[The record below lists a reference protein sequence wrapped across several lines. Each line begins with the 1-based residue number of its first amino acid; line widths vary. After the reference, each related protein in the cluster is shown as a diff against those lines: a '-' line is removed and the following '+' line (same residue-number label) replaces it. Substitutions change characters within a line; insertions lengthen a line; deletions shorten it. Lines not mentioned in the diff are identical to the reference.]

1 VQPEPAVT
9 QSNGR
14 NRGWSGATYIHDG
27 LGNLVDVEF
36 SIDSIDIEVGAGP
49 LIPAVGW
56 ATAATD
62 PAVAILDVRD
72 SRRRVGFG
80 TVLRIDEVAVA
91 ASAGMHPA
99 TESWG
104 VVQLALTCP
113 PCLAAL
119 WQSASGQLTLSDVRA
134 SVRVLLANDPHG
146 VEDTQLEVIISPP
159 DAASVDASVFSF
171 GLQLAFPLLH
181 QLAGFLT
188 DVIIDG
194 VAPAVLD
201 SLTRRLGLITP
212 VPGMAARLQP
222 LVSLDREPYRDAL
235 EAVVNGAP
243 NEVLDQATAAER
255 LDELVNH
262 TPSGRTE
269 ARFRSEFIAYSLA
282 LAITEPGTGGRLEY
296 PTDPEA
302 RLPGDI
308 TLVLSHGTL
317 QYFLAWAGYGVG
329 YQGDFRRVDTPHVPL
344 TDQEVVDFW
353 ADAPEPERLGPRPP
367 YRTGPPQTSL
377 LPGGTPADWIGYSGI
392 ARVSNGIVRVLPV
405 SNPPPGAAVAELG
418 VTVEL
423 EVGVSTFTPVTYEV
437 CEDLTRVADW
447 LDRGSGLPVPPLDPG
462 DPVPPWADGIVR
474 VRRAGALIDDVAPA
488 LGTDLLDSLGRV
500 LDDGHANGGA
510 GGSTAPDVVFGR
522 PLAGGL
528 GRIGNGFGHTVACHV
543 VTSWNKV
550 SSESW
555 LSARISMTVPVM
567 VGIGEEF
574 NRRIRFLPLLSY
586 RIDPAQVVV
595 GELDASAPEGPLG
608 GLLIGENRTWLTER
622 MVNHAL
628 SLLLGDTAIYRVDH
642 PAASPLRYAY
652 GPETLP
658 LRPEGFAARAFLALH
673 PGHWS
678 PEPATGPTLT
688 DAPPYIAVETFG
700 ADPDHLAM
708 AFNFTVVTNLFDRLG
723 G

>member
-1 VQPEPAVT
+1 
-9 QSNGR
+9 
-14 NRGWSGATYIHDG
+14 
-27 LGNLVDVEF
+27 
-36 SIDSIDIEVGAGP
+36 
-49 LIPAVGW
+49 
-56 ATAATD
+56 
-62 PAVAILDVRD
+62 
-72 SRRRVGFG
+72 
-80 TVLRIDEVAVA
+80 VL
-91 ASAGMHPA
+91 
-99 TESWG
+99 
-104 VVQLALTCP
+104 
-113 PCLAAL
+113 
-119 WQSASGQLTLSDVRA
+119 
-134 SVRVLLANDPHG
+134 VLLANDHLG
-146 VEDTQLEVIISPP
+146 VGDPLLEVIVSPP

-171 GLQLAFPLLH
+171 GLQQAFPLLN
-181 QLAGFLT
+181 QVATLLT
-188 DVIIDG
+188 DVIIDA

-201 SLTRRLGLITP
+201 SLTRRLGLLTP
-212 VPGMAARLQP
+212 VPGVAARLQP
-222 LVSLDREPYRDAL
+222 LVSLDRESYRQAL
-235 EAVVNGAP
+235 EDVIDGAP
-243 NEVLDQATAAER
+243 SDVLDVATAAQR

-269 ARFRSEFIAYSLA
+269 VRFRSEFTAYSLS

-296 PTDPEA
+296 PTDPES

-329 YQGDFRRVDTPHVPL
+329 YQGDFRRVDTPQLPV

-353 ADAPEPERLGPRPP
+353 VHAPEPERLGPRPP

-392 ARVSNGIVRVLPV
+392 ARVSSGIVRVLPV
-405 SNPPPGAAVAELG
+405 NNPPPQATVAEFG
-418 VTVEL
+418 FTVEL
-423 EVGVSTFTPVTYEV
+423 DVGVSTFTPVTYEV

-474 VRRAGALIDDVAPA
+474 VRRAGALADDVAPA

-500 LDDGHANGGA
+500 LSDGHANGRA
-510 GGSTAPDVVFGR
+510 DGSTPPDLVFGR
-522 PLAGGL
+522 SLAGGV
-528 GRIGNGFGHTVACHV
+528 GRNGNGFGHTVACHL

-550 SSESW
+550 SSERW

-574 NRRIRFLPLLSY
+574 TRRIRFLPLLSY
-586 RIDPAQVVV
+586 RIDPAQVAV

-608 GLLIGENRTWLTER
+608 GLLIGDNRTWLTEL

-652 GPETLP
+652 GPETAQLN
-658 LRPEGFAARAFLALH
+658 PEGFAARAFLALH
-673 PGHWS
+673 PSHWS
-678 PEPATGPTLT
+678 PDPATGPTLT
-688 DAPPYIAVETFG
+688 DDPPHIAVETFG
-700 ADPDHLAM
+700 ADPDRLAM
-708 AFNFTVVTNLFDRLG
+708 AFNFNLVTNLFDRLG